1 MLNALFQS
9 HEISTIGGFLLCLG
23 CALVCGTALTFTC
36 LFRGR
41 CTRSFHIAL
50 TLLPAVV
57 CVVILMVNGNVGTGV
72 AVAGAFGLVRFRSAP
87 GTAREITLLFL
98 AMGAGLIAGTGY
110 LGYALLFTVIMCLLY
125 ILCSSFSF
133 GERTAARDKTL
144 QITIPEDLDY
154 SAFDAILDTYAIRWE
169 LTQVKTTNMGSMFRL
184 TYRLTL
190 HKDAPE
196 KEMID
201 KLRCHNGNLEIL
213 LSRQQ
218 TESEL

>member
-72 AVAGAFGLVRFRSAP
+72 AVVDVEVFNFQHGFPSFR
-87 GTAREITLLFL
+87 
-98 AMGAGLIAGTGY
+98 
-110 LGYALLFTVIMCLLY
+110 
-125 ILCSSFSF
+125 
-133 GERTAARDKTL
+133 
-144 QITIPEDLDY
+144 
-154 SAFDAILDTYAIRWE
+154 DTPR
-169 LTQVKTTNMGSMFRL
+169 
-184 TYRLTL
+184 
-190 HKDAPE
+190 
-196 KEMID
+196 
-201 KLRCHNGNLEIL
+201 
-213 LSRQQ
+213 
-218 TESEL
+218 